1 MSALVVNCKGRKIG
15 SAIES
20 EIKLRDLSSG
30 QTFKVEETYF
40 HFGFSLHII
49 AIAMEKG
56 KFWRKCKFDCNCCQ
70 FLNIW
75 KKVITQIDGIVF
87 LGFFYVLLVFLH
99 TNSKNYFIW
108 NICLFK
114 TSSDRRFGWSL
125 CRKPLE
131 GDQFHAIWS
140 LWSISSWTLSQI
152 PTIDTE
158 NHFHCYHKYQQLK
171 TRGKSFLWP
180 FRDSGASSSGFPS
193 ERPGPS

>member
-1 MSALVVNCKGRKIG
+1 MGPQLNQKSNYATCRQDKPSKLGKHIFILASAFIFR
-15 SAIES
+15 
-20 EIKLRDLSSG
+20 
-30 QTFKVEETYF
+30 
-40 HFGFSLHII
+40 I
-49 AIAMEKG
+49 AIALEKG
-56 KFWRKCKFDCNCCQ
+56 KFWRKRKFDYNCCYQ
-70 FLNIW
+70 FLNFLKESDLTNW
-75 KKVITQIDGIVF
+75 RKSFF
-87 LGFFYVLLVFLH
+87 LGFLYGLLVFLQ
-99 TNSKNYFIW
+99 TNHNNYFIW

-114 TSSDRRFGWSL
+114 TPSGRRFGWSL

-152 PTIDTE
+152 PTIDIE

-171 TRGKSFLWP
+171 TRGKSFFWP

>member
-1 MSALVVNCKGRKIG
+1 MLLSISQFLK
-15 SAIES
+15 ES
-20 EIKLRDLSSG
+20 DH
-30 QTFKVEETYF
+30 TN
-40 HFGFSLHII
+40 
-49 AIAMEKG
+49 
-56 KFWRKCKFDCNCCQ
+56 WRKS
-70 FLNIW
+70 
-75 KKVITQIDGIVF
+75 F

-158 NHFHCYHKYQQLK
+158 NHFSDLFGIVEHLHQVSLLNDLGHHSWILCTNKIV
-171 TRGKSFLWP
+171 GKNIK
-180 FRDSGASSSGFPS
+180 
-193 ERPGPS
+193 EY